1 MKTLENVFFL
11 FIKNPSPPH
20 DSVVQEISQNT
31 QMSQGLICC
40 QIMLPT
46 ISVKRIWNLAYCVY
60 ERYTHMH
67 IC

>member
-31 QMSQGLICC
+31 QTSQGLISC

-46 ISVKRIWNLAYCVY
+46 ISVKRI
-60 ERYTHMH
+60 
-67 IC
+67 